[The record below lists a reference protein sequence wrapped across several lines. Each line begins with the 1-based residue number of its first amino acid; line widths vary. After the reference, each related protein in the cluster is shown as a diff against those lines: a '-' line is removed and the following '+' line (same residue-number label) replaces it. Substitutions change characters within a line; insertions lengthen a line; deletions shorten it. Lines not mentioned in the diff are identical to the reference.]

1 MGADPDGDRGLRH
14 SAPTYLCRDT
24 RDLRS
29 NGHRGFALLLSF
41 RPPRNWR
48 YAPQLSI
55 DAALEAALEMDR
67 RNSCGFC
74 FSAMWSAD
82 QGAAPSSRRCPP
94 CASAIP
100 STSWWSAATTPP
112 A

>member
-29 NGHRGFALLLSF
+29 DGYRGLASF
-41 RPPRNWR
+41 SPRPSRNWR
-48 YAPQLSI
+48 DTAQLSI
-55 DAALEAALEMDR
+55 DAAQDAAREMDR
-67 RNSCGFC
+67 RLSCGFC

-82 QGAAPSSRRCPP
+82 LGAAPLSRRCPAY
-94 CASAIP
+94 ASATLSI
-100 STSWWSAATTPP
+100 SWW
-112 A
+112 